1 MFNPEIP
8 QALPQ
13 EEAKPV
19 SPDKVLS
26 ARADEAEPVSKA
38 EEKPESVADFANRPE
53 NMLPGEGDTLPEGGM
68 EALALQW
75 VDQMEAV
82 RQEETREVFRETVA
96 SQRGMIHE
104 ELLRDEIV
112 NGGTE
117 RRGGGEPV
125 FSQDQVA
132 TRKSGASEWILEK
145 LSRIPGGKKFFGG
158 LALIAGLSAIP
169 KDAEAGFSS
178 DLRKATGDMVTQSVR
193 NLPREMERQRREQ
206 DQRRAKAQRDEE
218 RAVRNAEQLKE
229 RYAQESQRIVDQ
241 YDRED
246 ASAER
251 NYDNQQRQLLSGNT
265 RNQDE
270 GLKKKMAD
278 RIDVAYHKEKL
289 KAADKA
295 WNGMS
300 RVKEKYVQI
309 STTGVAYQSQVNER
323 FLENLQKVATKAT
336 KDLQKFG
343 VEAVT
348 IVPLIGSA
356 DPTPVEASRSQGSA
370 EQAPLAGVKAESGP
384 QSKPKSSEV
393 DYSLLSR

>member
-1 MFNPEIP
+1 MP
-8 QALPQ
+8 QTLPQ
-13 EEAKPV
+13 EEAKPI

-53 NMLPGEGDTLPEGGM
+53 NMLPREGDALPEGGM

-82 RQEETREVFRETVA
+82 RQSEAQENFQQAVA
-96 SQRGMIHE
+96 AQRGMIRE
-104 ELLRDEIV
+104 ELLRDEIMGV
-112 NGGTE
+112 RIAE
-117 RRGGGEPV
+117 PGEGSPG
-125 FSQDQVA
+125 FSQD
-132 TRKSGASEWILEK
+132 RISSGMSGASEWILEK
-145 LSRIPGGKKFFGG
+145 LSHVPGGKKFFGG

-169 KDAEAGFSS
+169 KDAEAGFFG
-178 DLRKATGDMVTQSVR
+178 DLKKVAEDTVTQSVR

-206 DQRRAKAQRDEE
+206 DQRRAKAQRDEDQ
-218 RAVRNAEQLKE
+218 AVRNTEQLKE